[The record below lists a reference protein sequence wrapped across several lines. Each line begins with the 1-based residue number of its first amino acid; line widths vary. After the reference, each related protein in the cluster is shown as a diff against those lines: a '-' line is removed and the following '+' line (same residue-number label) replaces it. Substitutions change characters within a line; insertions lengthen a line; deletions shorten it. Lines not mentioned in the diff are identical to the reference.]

1 MASRLCATAKGRRST
16 LDSLVPSVPVRF
28 AIQLRRREWL
38 EGTLVAL
45 LALVLTL
52 RNDWRIITGQD
63 VFQTD
68 AMIHEFWMRRFQDP
82 ALFTDSLTESLVETG
97 YIPPGHQGLLWS
109 LSNFMD
115 PVSAAE
121 LLPLVLVPVCAW
133 LIFRIVREHTEWL
146 WAGWIAV
153 VLFLLPWDIHRFSGG
168 HSRAFMHPVV
178 LLMVYLLLR
187 KKIVW
192 AAVVPPV
199 GVLLYPSAGAVAV
212 AILGLSAI
220 PLRRGSM
227 IDRKRLTLAVVSGGL
242 LLIAAFG
249 PRLLHGEALGIFS
262 IEEARQLP
270 EFSADGQMHFFR
282 EDLLKY
288 LKANYSGFHLK
299 DTGSMLAMAA
309 LLLFALRP
317 ANAKLFRREIWM
329 MPVAALLLWSIAQLV
344 LFRLYLPHRY
354 TYPLIPFFCIA
365 IGVAWKPTLDAFSA
379 RLQRAGPG
387 LRWIALPLLSVAIA
401 AMSGF
406 LALVVFPLGPQMSL
420 QEFLDWVSSFQG
432 TLLIAL
438 AAAVV
443 LSIVLVMAFRLG
455 GRRVSAA
462 GVSVLLGAGLLVG
475 ALTAASGA
483 SNESGRHCV
492 NASFF
497 DYLQTTPKDTI
508 IAGGD
513 PKLLDCIPI
522 GARRPV
528 LISRKLYQP
537 WDKSYFRMIRPRM
550 LDMIEASYGSS
561 VAQIDELRQKYG
573 VDILIVDDSNYL
585 RRSKN
590 WRNMAPFT
598 ELVQTLKQDVGID
611 AAALRLPASCV
622 TFEQGPLRAI
632 DLACVARQGR
642 PLSSRSIVNPS
653 HREDD
658 VAEPPQWELGVG

>member
-1 MASRLCATAKGRRST
+1 MRDGQRQTVDRWN
-16 LDSLVPSVPVRF
+16 SLIPFVPVRF
-28 AIQLRRREWL
+28 ATQLRRREWL

-45 LALVLTL
+45 LAFVLTL
-52 RNDWRIITGQD
+52 RNDWQIITGQD

-82 ALFTDSLTESLVETG
+82 ALFADSLTQSLVETG

-121 LLPLVLVPVCAW
+121 LLPLVLVPLCAW

-178 LLMVYLLLR
+178 LFMVYLLLR
-187 KKIVW
+187 KKYTW

-212 AILGLSAI
+212 AIFGLSAI
-220 PLRRGSM
+220 SLRKGNL
-227 IDRKRLTLAVVSGGL
+227 IDMKRFALAVMSGAL

-249 PRLLHGEALGIFS
+249 PRLLHGQALGIFS
-262 IEEARQLP
+262 KEEAQRLP
-270 EFSADGQMHFFR
+270 EFSVDGQMHFFR
-282 EDLLKY
+282 ETILEY
-288 LKANYSGFHLK
+288 LKANYSGFHLQ
-299 DTGSMLAMAA
+299 DVGSMLAMTA

-317 ANAKLFRREIWM
+317 ANAKLLRREIWM

-379 RLQRAGPG
+379 RLQRAGPV
-387 LRWIALPLLSVAIA
+387 LRWIALLLLSVAVTA
-401 AMSGF
+401 LSVF

-420 QEFLDWVSSFQG
+420 QVFLDWLSRFRG
-432 TLLIAL
+432 TLLVAL
-438 AAAVV
+438 GAAVI
-443 LSIVLVMAFRLG
+443 LIVALVMANRLG

-462 GVSVLLGAGLLVG
+462 SMSALLGASLLVG
-475 ALTAASGA
+475 ALTAASYGA
-483 SNESGRHCV
+483 NTGARPCV
-492 NASFF
+492 NEGFF
-497 DYLQTTPKDTI
+497 DYLETTPKDTI

-513 PKLLDCIPI
+513 PKQLDCIPI
-522 GARRPV
+522 RARRPV

-537 WDKSYFRMIRPRM
+537 WDKSYFLMIRPRM

-561 VAQIDELRQKYG
+561 VAEIVELRQKYG
-573 VDILIVDDSNYL
+573 VDILIVNDSNYL
-585 RRSKN
+585 RRTRF
-590 WRNMAPFT
+590 WRKMAPFT
-598 ELVQTLKQDVGID
+598 ELVRTLKREVGVD
-611 AAALRLPASCV
+611 AAALRLLESCV
-622 TFEQGPLRAI
+622 TFEQGPLRAF
-632 DLACVARQGR
+632 DLACVARGG
-642 PLSSRSIVNPS
+642 PL
-653 HREDD
+653 
-658 VAEPPQWELGVG
+658 